1 MVRQRD
7 AIEPPSVAWRHV
19 LRRAVSP
26 ALAVLVIGCAGPSP
40 ATHARITSR
49 ATASSVVVAP
59 SPAVPAASARGDATI
74 DSASVSVEA
83 PAAPA
88 GAPPPALEPISVAVP
103 RDKRVWVVP
112 GETSTPIVYLHGR
125 CGDPHAFVAWAQV
138 GRRFGTII
146 SLTGDIKCKVG
157 SRTQWTEDIA
167 SIDRRVTAAIAAARA
182 ELGIEIDGAKRI
194 VVGYSQGSLKAEAL
208 ASRFPDRYPRAVL
221 IAGPRGP
228 RDESLRKTEAILFMV
243 GDHDARDHL
252 REATRKLEKRGKTV
266 RYLELRGARHG
277 EYGPDAEKTVA
288 EGLEW
293 LFSTP
298 SRLQAGGG

>member
-1 MVRQRD
+1 ME
-7 AIEPPSVAWRHV
+7 APPTR
-19 LRRAVSP
+19 
-26 ALAVLVIGCAGPSP
+26 
-40 ATHARITSR
+40 
-49 ATASSVVVAP
+49 
-59 SPAVPAASARGDATI
+59 ASAEAPPVVEP
-74 DSASVSVEA
+74 VSV
-83 PAAPA
+83 PV
-88 GAPPPALEPISVAVP
+88 S

-112 GETSTPIVYLHGR
+112 GETTTPIVYLHGR

-138 GRRFGTII
+138 GRKFGTIL
-146 SLTGDIKCKVG
+146 SLTGDIKCKAG
-157 SRTQWTEDIA
+157 NRTQWTEDIA
-167 SIDRRVTAAIAAARA
+167 SIDRRVTAAIAAAS
-182 ELGIEIDGAKRI
+182 EKLGIEIDGTKRI

-228 RDESLRKTEAILFMV
+228 RDENLRKTEAILFMV
-243 GDHDARDHL
+243 GDQDAREHL

-298 SRLQAGGG
+298 SPLHS